1 MSDFFLD
8 FRPGGERHDIGAV
21 AGRMRYFDDI
31 ATDTVSRGL
40 FSLCVSHTGTKNLWS
55 ICERKDPD
63 ILVALSG
70 RIAEDSPAWEEAK
83 AVEGNGGLAGKL
95 IMKRY
100 LESGESCLTG
110 FNGGFVIVI
119 YDGRKE
125 CVFIVTDRT
134 GSHPCFSHARLP
146 VFCSHPDLLASATG
160 ESGAIDTVSVTE
172 FIETGKLTHPFTYYS
187 GIRALDYGT
196 VHAVRIPPGGAA
208 VIDKTRYFN
217 FDFSVGHS
225 RSEWD
230 VAAELKE
237 SFIKAIARRTLPI
250 FGQSAVSL
258 SAGLDSRA
266 IVGALSDRRRIVSF
280 CFFDEKNREFAIAK
294 QVADAAGMNLIPF
307 KRDFEHY
314 GDSAAAGV
322 RIAAGMGDLGSNH
335 YLGFR
340 TQLTRQGIDNILT
353 GFYCDYVFKGLILD
367 KEENKWLRR
376 ERLGDYREQTYMPL
390 FRFGAKHD
398 DGVAARLDA
407 LFPASLRTDDSPV
420 GRLERERRRIFPLC
434 YEPDNM
440 ETIVPLRVLGW
451 YLPTIDNDLIDTYLK
466 IPPSMKLNTSMYS
479 KMVTLICGK
488 KLSAIENINTGSRVN
503 AHWIEVM
510 IRQNANALKR
520 KLLQRRKKTIASDE
534 SWPNWRYYLHNSGTI
549 RGLWDS
555 PAPELTDILVRAIGT
570 NPLKRPIDDFTG
582 REVKLLLRL
591 LTLKIWHEKRI
602 V

>member
-1 MSDFFLD
+1 
-8 FRPGGERHDIGAV
+8 
-21 AGRMRYFDDI
+21 
-31 ATDTVSRGL
+31 
-40 FSLCVSHTGTKNLWS
+40 
-55 ICERKDPD
+55 
-63 ILVALSG
+63 
-70 RIAEDSPAWEEAK
+70 
-83 AVEGNGGLAGKL
+83 
-95 IMKRY
+95 
-100 LESGESCLTG
+100 
-110 FNGGFVIVI
+110 
-119 YDGRKE
+119 
-125 CVFIVTDRT
+125 
-134 GSHPCFSHARLP
+134 
-146 VFCSHPDLLASATG
+146 
-160 ESGAIDTVSVTE
+160 
-172 FIETGKLTHPFTYYS
+172 
-187 GIRALDYGT
+187 
-196 VHAVRIPPGGAA
+196 
-208 VIDKTRYFN
+208 
-217 FDFSVGHS
+217 
-225 RSEWD
+225 
-230 VAAELKE
+230 
-237 SFIKAIARRTLPI
+237 
-250 FGQSAVSL
+250 
-258 SAGLDSRA
+258 
-266 IVGALSDRRRIVSF
+266 
-280 CFFDEKNREFAIAK
+280 
-294 QVADAAGMNLIPF
+294 
-307 KRDFEHY
+307 
-314 GDSAAAGV
+314 
-322 RIAAGMGDLGSNH
+322 
-335 YLGFR
+335 
-340 TQLTRQGIDNILT
+340 
-353 GFYCDYVFKGLILD
+353 VFKGLILD